1 MGSMVI
7 GDLLAIL
14 GQASAFIL
22 LIYMTVFILI
32 GLALALVLML
42 ALIWVRDKAE
52 LIKRLRPTVDSV
64 NTTTEAAVHGAL
76 PAQGGIKVIHA
87 VAEIPVYA
95 HTVDQKVEQGTEKV
109 ADAVIEFRA
118 RTEMAKTML
127 KAFFLP
133 SVKPREKTVL
143 EEAGVGFKSPGYRML
158 VDEKVPA
165 EGAAASGMGEGYGG
179 AVSASQLK
187 GAPVQVVASP
197 PKEEE
202 PITARVQGVPPTEDV
217 PTNS

>member
-1 MGSMVI
+1 MHYAIMN
-7 GDLLAIL
+7 DLLATL
-14 GQASAFIL
+14 GQAAAFIL
-22 LIYMTVFILI
+22 LLYLMVLILI
-32 GLALALVLML
+32 GLALRLALML
-42 ALIWVRDKAE
+42 GMSWVREKAE

-64 NTTTEAAVHGAL
+64 NTTTEAAVHGAV
-76 PAQGGIKVIHA
+76 PAQEGNKVIHA

-95 HTVDQKVEQGTEKV
+95 HTVDQKVEQGSEKV
-109 ADAVIEFRA
+109 ADVVIEFRA

-133 SVKPREKTVL
+133 NAKPPEKTVL

-158 VDEKVPA
+158 VDEKVPS

-202 PITARVQGVPPTEDV
+202 PITARVQGVPPTENV